1 MAHRRR
7 NLEKLVRQREL
18 TGLMKSL
25 ERLTRSQRQLLA
37 TELAAGERRVASIEV
52 IEGTTAV
59 TPSCPHCAATK
70 VVKNG
75 SADGLQRY
83 KCKLC
88 RKTFNALTGTPLA
101 RLRKKGKWLE
111 QTAALRDGLSLKR
124 AAERIGIARTTA
136 FRWRHRFLALPKTVQ
151 AQALV
156 GIAETDETF
165 FLRSCK
171 GVRKGFSRLP
181 RKRGGRAG
189 KRGLS
194 REQVPVLVARD
205 RSGSTADFILPLD
218 DKASVVAALGPIL
231 AKDTVLCSDGSGT
244 LAAAAKTLGVAHRPI
259 NLSAGIRVVAGV
271 YHIQNVNSYDSRL
284 KDWIRRFRGV
294 ATRYLDSYL
303 GWFRTIDRT
312 TGGVLH
318 PASLL
323 AMAVKP

>member
-1 MAHRRR
+1 M
-7 NLEKLVRQREL
+7 RQREL
-18 TGLMKSL
+18 AVLLKSL
-25 ERLTRSQRQLLA
+25 EKLTRSQRQLLVA
-37 TELAAGERRVASIEV
+37 ELTAGERRTASIEV
-52 IEGTTAV
+52 IESTVADK
-59 TPSCPHCAATK
+59 PCCPHCAATQ

-83 KCKLC
+83 KCNAC

-101 RLRKKGKWLE
+101 RLRQKGKWLE
-111 QTAALRDGLSLKR
+111 QTAALRDGLSVNR
-124 AAERIGIARTTA
+124 AAERIGVARTTA
-136 FRWRHRFLALPKTVQ
+136 FRWRHRFLSLPKTIQ

-165 FLRSCK
+165 FLRSFK
-171 GVRKGFSRLP
+171 GIRKGLSRPP

-194 REQVPVLVARD
+194 KEQVPVLVARD
-205 RSGSTADFILPLD
+205 RSGNTADFILPAD

-231 AKDTVLCSDGSGT
+231 PKDTVLCSDGSGT
-244 LAAAAKTLGVAHRPI
+244 LAAAAKALGVTHRPI

-271 YHIQNVNSYDSRL
+271 YHVQNVNSYDSRL

-312 TGGVLH
+312 TGATLH
-318 PASLL
+318 PAPLL
-323 AMAVKP
+323 VMAVKR